1 MQWMLWTLPTAAF
14 FIGIGVL
21 LAGMT
26 VWEVIQPTVNRRGW
40 IIPMR
45 TTRGDRLFIGL
56 LASAY
61 LTGLWVALIPLSSWL
76 LLVAVIV
83 LMIVIMFWG

>member
-1 MQWMLWTLPTAAF
+1 MQWMLWTWPTALF
-14 FIGIGVL
+14 FAIIAL
-21 LAGMT
+21 MLIGMT
-26 VWEVIQPTVNRRGW
+26 LWEIAIPAQERRGL

-61 LTGLWVALIPLSSWL
+61 LCAVWITLIPLSAWL
-76 LLVAVIV
+76 LLAAVVALVTV
-83 LMIVIMFWG
+83 LLRWG

>member
-1 MQWMLWTLPTAAF
+1 MSWMLWTMPTAAF
-14 FIGIGVL
+14 FIGIVVL
-21 LAGMT
+21 LVIMT
-26 VWEVIQPTVNRRGW
+26 IWQVIQPTSERRGW

-61 LTGLWVALIPLSSWL
+61 LCAIWIALIPLTKWL
-76 LLVAVIV
+76 LLAAVVA
-83 LMIVIMFWG
+83 LMLIIMFVG